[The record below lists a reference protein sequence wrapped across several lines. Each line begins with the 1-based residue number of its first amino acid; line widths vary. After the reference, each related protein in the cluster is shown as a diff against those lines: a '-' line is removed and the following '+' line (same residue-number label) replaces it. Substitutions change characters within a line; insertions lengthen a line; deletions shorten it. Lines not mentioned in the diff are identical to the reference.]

1 MKKYVRKAILLTITL
16 LLVGASPVQMVAAV
30 AAEQSNL
37 KSATHDKTKTAALLD
52 KVFKMPK
59 RQSEANTSVDND
71 KSEAEVQPEPKIDP
85 VPEPDKPV
93 VAQKEKISEPT
104 PTLAPQLKA
113 TETITGTYGT
123 SPWTLDP
130 DTGILEFGAG
140 TLQAGAITDDSTFP
154 SYISMIKEVKF
165 SQGAKLPPDCSFMFA
180 WLSSLE
186 KFDSTNLDTSDVTDM
201 SYMFYY
207 SADEG
212 APEIDVSSFDT
223 RKVTSMMFMFGHSSA
238 TTLDLSSFDTSSVND
253 MELMFFYSSAKTLN
267 LSSFNTSAVTNMVDM
282 FSHSSATTLD
292 LSGFDTSKVINMN
305 NMFSYSSAQ
314 TLDLSGFDT
323 SKVTNMAGM
332 FADSAATTI
341 NLSNFNTSAVTSMNG
356 MFGGS
361 VATVLDL
368 SSFNTSAV
376 TSMAGMFNY
385 SSAVTLDLNSFDTGA
400 VTNMEYMFANSAAT
414 TINLSNFDTSKVKN
428 MNAMFVGS
436 VATALDLSNF
446 NTSAVTSMSS
456 MFADSSAQTLDLSSF
471 DTSEVINMDNMF
483 YDSSATTLDLSNFN
497 TSAVTSMAWMFG
509 YSSATMLDLSG
520 FDTSKVTNMI
530 GMFSDSVATALDLS
544 SFDTSAVN
552 YMSYMFY
559 GSKATTLNLNS
570 FNTSA
575 VTNMSYMFYYSDAT
589 AIDVSNFDTSAVTNM
604 KYMFYQTNVQTLDLS
619 HFIFTQGCTVENM
632 LYTNRSLWK
641 LTLGVETFHDNA
653 GICNPT
659 LGSTIPGAGS
669 NYVSGKRWQIVGDG
683 TVHAPTGAKISGGD
697 IPSDSRAVTTTYV
710 WEHVEKWRGV
720 NGNSPWYLNPDD
732 GVLTF
737 YQSEDGSPTALAEP
751 VYDNL
756 QNTFGWSFSLI
767 QSVTAI
773 RFEADIAAPVNSSNL
788 FAGLE
793 NLTSFDSTNLD
804 TSNVENMS
812 YMFQGLYSLSTLN
825 IGGFNTDKVT
835 DMSYMF
841 SELALNSLDVSH
853 FNTSK
858 VENMAGMFLSTPYLT
873 TLDLSNFDTSNVKN
887 MFAMF
892 ALNGVRHLNLSHFNT
907 ASVENMQAMFL
918 ASFIE
923 TLDISSFNLSGLK
936 NSPEDGLGT
945 DSPVMFMFSAMSVLD
960 PESEQASN
968 LWQVKLGEQTVFL
981 DDPGFEAAP
990 AAGTTIPGTS
1000 YVTNDA
1006 AWQIVG
1012 NGTVLNPK
1020 GDKVSTAAMWENTVR
1035 PVTYVWANKNQA
1047 SPSIVSVDS
1056 INFGTL
1062 AANDFFNGNSPLA
1075 TNMAT
1080 GSVALE
1086 GLDSSRTYHV
1096 TVAQTSDWTTDGESD
1111 MIAKSDLKIKYGAN
1125 DLSTNAS
1132 SFWSGTSATGTKNIA
1147 FNHDTTKNFSI
1158 WLNPNAPLST
1168 NLLGK
1173 QLESELTWTLSDT
1186 PE

>member
-16 LLVGASPVQMVAAV
+16 LLVGASPAQMVAAV

-59 RQSEANTSVDND
+59 RQSEVSTSVDND
-71 KSEAEVQPEPKIDP
+71 KAEAEVQPEPKIDP

-123 SPWTLDP
+123 SPYTLDP
-130 DTGILEFGAG
+130 DTGVLEFGAG
-140 TLQAGAITDDSTFP
+140 TLAEGEIYS
-154 SYISMIKEVKF
+154 SYEFASYVSMIKKIKF
-165 SQGAKLPPDCSFMFA
+165 SADAKLPSDSSRMFVY
-180 WLSSLE
+180 LPNLE
-186 KFDSTNLDTSDVTDM
+186 EFDSANLDTSDVTTMANMFYESQASTLDLSSFDTRNVTDM
-201 SYMFYY
+201 SWMFAY
-207 SADEG
+207 SA
-212 APEIDVSSFDT
+212 ATTIDVSSFDT
-223 RKVTSMMFMFGHSSA
+223 GSVRNMSHMFSSSKASLLILNGIDTHAVTNMRNMFSYSDATTINLSDFSTESVTDMQYMFAESAATTLDLSDFDTSKVTNMTHMFRGSKATAIDVNSFDTHAVTDMQYMFTDSAA
-238 TTLDLSSFDTSSVND
+238 TTLDLSSFDTR
-253 MELMFFYSSAKTLN
+253 
-267 LSSFNTSAVTNMVDM
+267 AVTNMC
-282 FSHSSATTLD
+282 
-292 LSGFDTSKVINMN
+292 
-305 NMFSYSSAQ
+305 
-314 TLDLSGFDT
+314 
-323 SKVTNMAGM
+323 
-332 FADSAATTI
+332 
-341 NLSNFNTSAVTSMNG
+341 
-356 MFGGS
+356 
-361 VATVLDL
+361 
-368 SSFNTSAV
+368 
-376 TSMAGMFNY
+376 
-385 SSAVTLDLNSFDTGA
+385 
-400 VTNMEYMFANSAAT
+400 
-414 TINLSNFDTSKVKN
+414 
-428 MNAMFVGS
+428 AMFYGS
-436 VATALDLSNF
+436 KAL
-446 NTSAVTSMSS
+446 
-456 MFADSSAQTLDLSSF
+456 TLNLSSF
-471 DTSEVINMDNMF
+471 DTSEVTNMRYMF
-483 YDSSATTLDLSNFN
+483 YGSKAPTLDFSNFDTSKVTDMEYMFCGSKATTLDLHSFDTSEVMNMSGMFYNSDATTLDLS
-497 TSAVTSMAWMFG
+497 
-509 YSSATMLDLSG
+509 D
-520 FDTSKVTNMI
+520 FDTSKVTH
-530 GMFSDSVATALDLS
+530 
-544 SFDTSAVN
+544 
-552 YMSYMFY
+552 MSYMFA

-589 AIDVSNFDTSAVTNM
+589 TIDVSSFNTSAVTNM
-604 KYMFYQTNVQTLDLS
+604 SYMFYQTYVQTLDLS
-619 HFIFTQGCTVENM
+619 HFTFSSGCNVVQM
-632 LYTNRSLWK
+632 LYTMRGDLWR
-641 LTLGVETFHDNA
+641 LILGANQTFSANA
-653 GICNPT
+653 NFQNPSV
-659 LGSTIPGAGS
+659 GSTIPGAGS

-683 TVHAPTGAKISGGD
+683 TDHAPTGAKISSTD

-710 WEHVEKWRGV
+710 WEHIEKWRGV

-737 YQSEDGSPTALAEP
+737 YQSEDGLPTALAEP

-756 QNTFGWSFSLI
+756 NNVFGWNYSI
-767 QSVTAI
+767 AQSVTAI
-773 RFEADIAAPVNSSNL
+773 RFEDDIAAPVDSSRL
-788 FAGLE
+788 FSRLE

-812 YMFQGLYSLSTLN
+812 SMFQELYNLSTLN

-835 DMSYMF
+835 DMSFMF
-841 SELALNSLDVSH
+841 SNSSLNSLDLSH
-853 FNTSK
+853 FNTDK
-858 VENMAGMFLSTPYLT
+858 VENMAGMFLSTLNLT
-873 TLDLSNFDTSNVKN
+873 ALDLSSFDTSNVKS

-892 ALNGVRHLNLSHFNT
+892 AFNGVRHLNLSHFNT
-907 ASVENMQAMFL
+907 AHVENMQAMFL
-918 ASFIE
+918 ASFVE

-936 NSPEDGLGT
+936 NSPEDGLGV
-945 DSPVMFMFSAMSVLD
+945 DSPVMFMFSPMSALD
-960 PESEQASN
+960 PESEQTSN
-968 LWQVKLGEQTVFL
+968 LWQVKLGEQTVFP

-1020 GDKVSTAAMWENTVR
+1020 GDKVSTTAMWEDTVR

-1056 INFGTL
+1056 INFGAL
-1062 AANDFFNGNSPLA
+1062 AANDFFNGNSQLA

-1096 TVAQTSDWTTDGESD
+1096 TVAQTSDWTTDGELD
-1111 MIAKSDLKIKYGAN
+1111 TIAKSDLKIKYGAN
-1125 DLSTNAS
+1125 DLSTSAS

>member
-16 LLVGASPVQMVAAV
+16 LLVGASPAQMVAAV

-59 RQSEANTSVDND
+59 RQSEANTSADND
-71 KSEAEVQPEPKIDP
+71 KAEAEVQPEPKVDP

-123 SPWTLDP
+123 SPYTLDP
-130 DTGILEFGAG
+130 DTGVLEFGAG
-140 TLQAGAITDDSTFP
+140 TLAEGAINNSTEFA
-154 SYISMIKEVKF
+154 SYVSMIKKIKF
-165 SQGAKLPPDCSFMFA
+165 SADAKLPSDSSRMFVY
-180 WLSSLE
+180 LPNLE
-186 KFDSTNLDTSDVTDM
+186 EFDSANLDTSDVTTM
-201 SYMFYY
+201 REMFYD
-207 SADEG
+207 SKA
-212 APEIDVSSFDT
+212 S
-223 RKVTSMMFMFGHSSA
+223 
-238 TTLDLSSFDTSSVND
+238 TLDLSSFDTSNVTDMRWMFAYSAATAIDVSSFDAKSVVD
-253 MELMFFYSSAKTLN
+253 MGHMFQGSKASILNLSGIDTSAVTDMRNMFAYSAAMTISLSDFKTESVIDMQYMFAESAATTLD
-267 LSSFNTSAVTNMVDM
+267 LSSFNTSKVTNMTHMFEGSKATAINVNSFDTNAVTDM
-282 FSHSSATTLD
+282 QYMFTNSAATTLN
-292 LSGFDTSKVINMN
+292 LSGFNTGSVTNMN
-305 NMFSYSSAQ
+305 AMFYDSAA
-314 TLDLSGFDT
+314 TTINLSGFDT
-323 SKVTNMAGM
+323 SKVT
-332 FADSAATTI
+332 
-341 NLSNFNTSAVTSMNG
+341 SMR
-356 MFGGS
+356 
-361 VATVLDL
+361 
-368 SSFNTSAV
+368 
-376 TSMAGMFNY
+376 
-385 SSAVTLDLNSFDTGA
+385 
-400 VTNMEYMFANSAAT
+400 
-414 TINLSNFDTSKVKN
+414 
-428 MNAMFVGS
+428 
-436 VATALDLSNF
+436 
-446 NTSAVTSMSS
+446 
-456 MFADSSAQTLDLSSF
+456 
-471 DTSEVINMDNMF
+471 
-483 YDSSATTLDLSNFN
+483 
-497 TSAVTSMAWMFG
+497 
-509 YSSATMLDLSG
+509 
-520 FDTSKVTNMI
+520 
-530 GMFSDSVATALDLS
+530 
-544 SFDTSAVN
+544 
-552 YMSYMFY
+552 YMFY
-559 GSKATTLNLNS
+559 GSKASTLDLSGFNTSKVNDMYYMFCGSKATMLDLRGFNTSEVTDMSGMFYNSVATTLYLSS
-570 FNTSA
+570 FNTSE
-575 VTNMSYMFYYSDAT
+575 VTNMSYMFYYSAT
-589 AIDVSNFDTSAVTNM
+589 TTIDFSSFDTSEVTNM
-604 KYMFYQTNVQTLDLS
+604 NYMFYQTNVLTLDLS

-659 LGSTIPGAGS
+659 LSSTIPGAGS

-683 TVHAPTGAKISGGD
+683 TDHAPTGAKISGAD

-720 NGNSPWYLNPDD
+720 NGNSSWYLNPDD

-773 RFEADIAAPVNSSNL
+773 RFDADIAAPVNSSNL

-812 YMFQGLYSLSTLN
+812 RMFEGLYSLSTLN

-835 DMSYMF
+835 DMSFMF
-841 SELALNSLDVSH
+841 SELSLNSLDLSH
-853 FNTSK
+853 FNTDK
-858 VENMAGMFLSTPYLT
+858 VENMAGMFLMMTNLT
-873 TLDLSNFDTSNVKN
+873 ALDLSNFDTSNVKN

-1020 GDKVSTAAMWENTVR
+1020 GDKVSTATMWENTVR

-1158 WLNPNAPLST
+1158 WLNPNAALST

>member
-16 LLVGASPVQMVAAV
+16 LLVGASPAQMVAAV

-59 RQSEANTSVDND
+59 RQSEVSTSVDND
-71 KSEAEVQPEPKIDP
+71 KAEAEVQPEPKVDP
-85 VPEPDKPV
+85 VSEPDKPD
-93 VAQKEKISEPT
+93 VAQKEKISE

-123 SPWTLDP
+123 SPYTLDP
-130 DTGILEFGAG
+130 DTGVLEFGAG
-140 TLQAGAITDDSTFP
+140 TLAVGAIDKSDAFT
-154 SYISMIKEVKF
+154 SYVSLIKEIKF
-165 SQGAKLPPDCSFMFA
+165 SSGAKLPANCLYMFEN
-180 WLSSLE
+180 LPSLE
-186 KFDSTNLDTSDVTDM
+186 KFDSANLDTSNVTSM
-201 SYMFYY
+201 SYMF
-207 SADEG
+207 
-212 APEIDVSSFDT
+212 FDS
-223 RKVTSMMFMFGHSSA
+223 KA
-238 TTLDLSSFDTSSVND
+238 TTLDLSHFDTSAVVN
-253 MELMFFYSSAKTLN
+253 MSCMFSDSKALALDLSDFDTSAVTNMSYMFNNSAATTLG
-267 LSSFNTSAVTNMVDM
+267 LSSFNTSAVTNMSSM
-282 FSHSSATTLD
+282 FTGSAVTTLD
-292 LSGFDTSKVINMN
+292 LSHFD
-305 NMFSYSSAQ
+305 
-314 TLDLSGFDT
+314 
-323 SKVTNMAGM
+323 
-332 FADSAATTI
+332 
-341 NLSNFNTSAVTSMNG
+341 TSAVTN
-356 MFGGS
+356 
-361 VATVLDL
+361 
-368 SSFNTSAV
+368 
-376 TSMAGMFNY
+376 
-385 SSAVTLDLNSFDTGA
+385 
-400 VTNMEYMFANSAAT
+400 
-414 TINLSNFDTSKVKN
+414 
-428 MNAMFVGS
+428 
-436 VATALDLSNF
+436 
-446 NTSAVTSMSS
+446 MSS
-456 MFADSSAQTLDLSSF
+456 MFA
-471 DTSEVINMDNMF
+471 
-483 YDSSATTLDLSNFN
+483 
-497 TSAVTSMAWMFG
+497 
-509 YSSATMLDLSG
+509 
-520 FDTSKVTNMI
+520 
-530 GMFSDSVATALDLS
+530 
-544 SFDTSAVN
+544 
-552 YMSYMFY
+552 

-575 VTNMSYMFYYSDAT
+575 VTNMSYMFYYSAAT
-589 AIDVSNFDTSAVTNM
+589 TIDVSSFNTSAVTNM
-604 KYMFYQTNVQTLDLS
+604 SYMFYQTYVQTLDLS
-619 HFIFTQGCTVENM
+619 HFTFSSGCNVDQMLFTVRGD
-632 LYTNRSLWK
+632 LWR
-641 LTLGVETFHDNA
+641 LILGANQTFSANA
-653 GICNPT
+653 NFQNPT

-683 TVHAPTGAKISGGD
+683 TDHAPTGAKISSAD

-710 WEHVEKWRGV
+710 WEHIEKWRGV

-737 YQSEDGSPTALAEP
+737 YQSEGGSPTALAEP

-756 QNTFGWSFSLI
+756 QNTFGWSYSLA

-773 RFEADIAAPVNSSNL
+773 RFDADIAAPVNSSNL

-812 YMFQGLYSLSTLN
+812 NMFQGLYSLSTLN

-835 DMSYMF
+835 DMSFMF
-841 SELALNSLDVSH
+841 SELALNSLDLSH
-853 FNTSK
+853 FNTDR
-858 VENMAGMFLSTPYLT
+858 VENMAGMFLMTNNLT

-907 ASVENMQAMFL
+907 AHVENMQAMFL
-918 ASFIE
+918 ASFVE

-936 NSPEDGLGT
+936 NRPDAGLGA
-945 DSPVMFMFSAMSVLD
+945 DSPVMFMFSAMSALD
-960 PESEQASN
+960 HESEQTSN
-968 LWQVKLGEQTVFL
+968 LWQVKLGEQTVFP

-1020 GDKVSTAAMWENTVR
+1020 GDKVSTTAMWEDAIR

-1056 INFGTL
+1056 INFGML

-1111 MIAKSDLKIKYGAN
+1111 TIAKSNLKIKYGAN
-1125 DLSTNAS
+1125 DLSTSAS

-1158 WLNPNAPLST
+1158 WLNPNAPLSN

>member
-16 LLVGASPVQMVAAV
+16 LLVGASPAQMVAAV

-59 RQSEANTSVDND
+59 RQSEANTSADND
-71 KSEAEVQPEPKIDP
+71 KAEAEVQPEPKVDP

-123 SPWTLDP
+123 SPYTLDP
-130 DTGILEFGAG
+130 DTGVLEFGAG
-140 TLQAGAITDDSTFP
+140 TLAEGAINNSTEFA
-154 SYISMIKEVKF
+154 SYVSMIKKIKF
-165 SQGAKLPPDCSFMFA
+165 SADAKLPSDSSRMFVY
-180 WLSSLE
+180 LPNLE
-186 KFDSTNLDTSDVTDM
+186 EFDSANLDTSDVTTM
-201 SYMFYY
+201 REMFYD
-207 SADEG
+207 SKA
-212 APEIDVSSFDT
+212 S
-223 RKVTSMMFMFGHSSA
+223 
-238 TTLDLSSFDTSSVND
+238 TLDLSSFDTSNVTDMRWMFAYSAATAIDVSSFDAKSVVD
-253 MELMFFYSSAKTLN
+253 MGHMFQGSKASILNLSGIDTSAVTDMRNMFAYSAAMTISLSDFKTESVIDMQYMFAESAATTLD
-267 LSSFNTSAVTNMVDM
+267 LSSFNTSKVTNMTHMFEGSKATAINVNSFDTNAVTDM
-282 FSHSSATTLD
+282 QYMFTNSAATTLN
-292 LSGFDTSKVINMN
+292 LSGFNTGSVTNMN
-305 NMFSYSSAQ
+305 AMFYDSAA
-314 TLDLSGFDT
+314 TTINLSGFDT
-323 SKVTNMAGM
+323 SKVT
-332 FADSAATTI
+332 
-341 NLSNFNTSAVTSMNG
+341 SMR
-356 MFGGS
+356 
-361 VATVLDL
+361 
-368 SSFNTSAV
+368 
-376 TSMAGMFNY
+376 
-385 SSAVTLDLNSFDTGA
+385 
-400 VTNMEYMFANSAAT
+400 
-414 TINLSNFDTSKVKN
+414 
-428 MNAMFVGS
+428 
-436 VATALDLSNF
+436 
-446 NTSAVTSMSS
+446 
-456 MFADSSAQTLDLSSF
+456 
-471 DTSEVINMDNMF
+471 
-483 YDSSATTLDLSNFN
+483 
-497 TSAVTSMAWMFG
+497 
-509 YSSATMLDLSG
+509 
-520 FDTSKVTNMI
+520 
-530 GMFSDSVATALDLS
+530 
-544 SFDTSAVN
+544 
-552 YMSYMFY
+552 YMFY
-559 GSKATTLNLNS
+559 GSKASTLDLSGFNTSKVNDMYYMFCGSKATMLDLRGFNTSEVTDMSGMFYNSVATTLYLSS
-570 FNTSA
+570 FNTSE
-575 VTNMSYMFYYSDAT
+575 VTNMSYMFYYSAT
-589 AIDVSNFDTSAVTNM
+589 TTIDFSSFDTSEVTNM
-604 KYMFYQTNVQTLDLS
+604 NYMFYQTNVLTLDLS

-659 LGSTIPGAGS
+659 LSSTIPGAGS

-683 TVHAPTGAKISGGD
+683 TDHAPTGAKISGAD

-720 NGNSPWYLNPDD
+720 NGNSSWYLNPDD

-773 RFEADIAAPVNSSNL
+773 RFDADIAAPVNSSNL

-812 YMFQGLYSLSTLN
+812 RMFEGLYSLSTLN

-835 DMSYMF
+835 DMSFMF
-841 SELALNSLDVSH
+841 SELSLNSLDLSH
-853 FNTSK
+853 FNTDK
-858 VENMAGMFLSTPYLT
+858 VENMAGMFLMMTNLT
-873 TLDLSNFDTSNVKN
+873 ALDLSNFDTSNVKN

-981 DDPGFEAAP
+981 DDPGFETAP

-1158 WLNPNAPLST
+1158 WLNSNAALST

>member
-16 LLVGASPVQMVAAV
+16 LLVGASPAQMVAAV

-59 RQSEANTSVDND
+59 RQSEANTSADND
-71 KSEAEVQPEPKIDP
+71 KAEAEVQPEPKVDP

-104 PTLAPQLKA
+104 PTLAPELKA

-123 SPWTLDP
+123 SPYTLDP

-140 TLQAGAITDDSTFP
+140 TLAEGAINNSTEFA
-154 SYISMIKEVKF
+154 SYVSMIKKIKF
-165 SQGAKLPPDCSFMFA
+165 SADAKLPSDSSRMFVY
-180 WLSSLE
+180 LPNLE
-186 KFDSTNLDTSDVTDM
+186 EFDSANLDTSDVTTM
-201 SYMFYY
+201 REMFYD
-207 SADEG
+207 SKA
-212 APEIDVSSFDT
+212 S
-223 RKVTSMMFMFGHSSA
+223 
-238 TTLDLSSFDTSSVND
+238 TLDLSSFDTSNVTDMRWMFAYSAATAIDVSSFDAKSVVD
-253 MELMFFYSSAKTLN
+253 MGHMFQGSKASILNLSGIDTSAVTDMRNMFAYSAATTLD
-267 LSSFNTSAVTNMVDM
+267 LSSFNTSKVTNMTHMFEGSKATAINVNSFDTNAVTDM
-282 FSHSSATTLD
+282 QYMFTNSAATTLN
-292 LSGFDTSKVINMN
+292 LSGFNTGSVTNMN
-305 NMFSYSSAQ
+305 AMFYDSAA
-314 TLDLSGFDT
+314 TTINLSGFDT
-323 SKVTNMAGM
+323 SKVT
-332 FADSAATTI
+332 
-341 NLSNFNTSAVTSMNG
+341 SMR
-356 MFGGS
+356 
-361 VATVLDL
+361 
-368 SSFNTSAV
+368 
-376 TSMAGMFNY
+376 
-385 SSAVTLDLNSFDTGA
+385 
-400 VTNMEYMFANSAAT
+400 YMFYG
-414 TINLSNFDTSKVKN
+414 SK
-428 MNAMFVGS
+428 AS
-436 VATALDLSNF
+436 
-446 NTSAVTSMSS
+446 
-456 MFADSSAQTLDLSSF
+456 TLDLSG
-471 DTSEVINMDNMF
+471 
-483 YDSSATTLDLSNFN
+483 FN
-497 TSAVTSMAWMFG
+497 TSKVNDMYYMFCG
-509 YSSATMLDLSG
+509 SKATMLDLSG
-520 FDTSKVTNMI
+520 FNTSEVTDMS
-530 GMFSDSVATALDLS
+530 GMFYNSAATTLDLS
-544 SFDTSAVN
+544 DFDTSHVIE
-552 YMSYMFY
+552 MKYMFA

-570 FNTSA
+570 FNTSE
-575 VTNMSYMFYYSDAT
+575 VTNMSYMFYYSAAT
-589 AIDVSNFDTSAVTNM
+589 TIDVSSFDTSEVTNM
-604 KYMFYQTNVQTLDLS
+604 NYMFYQTNVLTLDLS
-619 HFIFTQGCTVENM
+619 HFIFAQGCTVENM

-737 YQSEDGSPTALAEP
+737 YQSEDGSPTALAET

-773 RFEADIAAPVNSSNL
+773 RFDADIAAPVNSSNL

-793 NLTSFDSTNLD
+793 NLTSFDGTNLD

-812 YMFQGLYSLSTLN
+812 RMFEGLYSLSTLN

-835 DMSYMF
+835 DMSFMF
-841 SELALNSLDVSH
+841 SELSLNSLDLSH
-853 FNTSK
+853 FNTDK
-858 VENMAGMFLSTPYLT
+858 VENMAGMFLMMTNLT
-873 TLDLSNFDTSNVKN
+873 ALDLSNFDTSNVKN

-945 DSPVMFMFSAMSVLD
+945 DSPVMFMFSAMSALD

-1020 GDKVSTAAMWENTVR
+1020 GDKVSTAAMWENRVR

-1158 WLNPNAPLST
+1158 WLNPNAALST

>member
-16 LLVGASPVQMVAAV
+16 LLVGASPAQMVAAV

-59 RQSEANTSVDND
+59 RQSEVSTSVDND
-71 KSEAEVQPEPKIDP
+71 KAEVQPEPKNDP

-123 SPWTLDP
+123 SPYTLDP
-130 DTGILEFGAG
+130 DTGVLEFGAG
-140 TLQAGAITDDSTFP
+140 TLAEGAINNSTEFA
-154 SYISMIKEVKF
+154 SYVSMIKEIKF
-165 SQGAKLPPDCSFMFA
+165 SSGAKLPAQASFMFQD
-180 WLSSLE
+180 LSSLE
-186 KFDSTNLDTSDVTDM
+186 KFDSANLDTSDVTSM
-201 SYMFYY
+201 ICMFED
-207 SADEG
+207 SA
-212 APEIDVSSFDT
+212 
-223 RKVTSMMFMFGHSSA
+223 A
-238 TTLDLSSFDTSSVND
+238 TTLDLSHFNTSAVTNMSYMFYGSEVATLDLSHFDTSAVVN
-253 MELMFFYSSAKTLN
+253 MSCMFADSKALALDLSDFDTSAVTNMSYMFSNSAVTTLG
-267 LSSFNTSAVTNMVDM
+267 LSSFNTSAVTNMSSM
-282 FSHSSATTLD
+282 FASSKATTLD
-292 LSGFDTSKVINMN
+292 LSHFDTSAVTNMSSMFN
-305 NMFSYSSAQ
+305 NSKTPM
-314 TLDLSGFDT
+314 LDLSHFDT
-323 SKVTNMAGM
+323 SKVTDMYYM
-332 FADSAATTI
+332 FYNSAATTI
-341 NLSNFNTSAVTSMNG
+341 NLSNFNTSNVTDMSG
-356 MFGGS
+356 MF
-361 VATVLDL
+361 
-368 SSFNTSAV
+368 
-376 TSMAGMFNY
+376 Y
-385 SSAVTLDLNSFDTGA
+385 SSA
-400 VTNMEYMFANSAAT
+400 
-414 TINLSNFDTSKVKN
+414 
-428 MNAMFVGS
+428 
-436 VATALDLSNF
+436 
-446 NTSAVTSMSS
+446 
-456 MFADSSAQTLDLSSF
+456 
-471 DTSEVINMDNMF
+471 
-483 YDSSATTLDLSNFN
+483 ATTLDLSH
-497 TSAVTSMAWMFG
+497 
-509 YSSATMLDLSG
+509 
-520 FDTSKVTNMI
+520 FDTSHVIVMKY
-530 GMFSDSVATALDLS
+530 MFS
-544 SFDTSAVN
+544 
-552 YMSYMFY
+552 

-575 VTNMSYMFYYSDAT
+575 VTDMSYMFYYSAAT
-589 AIDVSNFDTSAVTNM
+589 TIDVSSFNTSAVTNM
-604 KYMFYQTNVQTLDLS
+604 SYMFYQTYVQTLDLS
-619 HFIFTQGCTVENM
+619 HFTFSSECNVDQMLFTFRGD
-632 LYTNRSLWK
+632 LWR
-641 LTLGVETFHDNA
+641 LILGANQTFSANA
-653 GICNPT
+653 NFQNPT

-683 TVHAPTGAKISGGD
+683 TDHAPTGAKISSAD

-756 QNTFGWSFSLI
+756 NNAFGWSVNI
-767 QSVTAI
+767 AQSVTAI
-773 RFEADIAAPVNSSNL
+773 RFDADIAAPVNSRNL

-835 DMSYMF
+835 DMSFMF
-841 SELALNSLDVSH
+841 SELALNSLDLSH
-853 FNTSK
+853 FNTDR
-858 VENMAGMFLSTPYLT
+858 VENMAGMFLMTNNLT

-907 ASVENMQAMFL
+907 AHVENMQAMFL
-918 ASFIE
+918 ASFVE

-936 NSPEDGLGT
+936 NRPDAGLGA
-945 DSPVMFMFSAMSVLD
+945 DSPVMFMFSAMSALD
-960 PESEQASN
+960 HESEQTSN
-968 LWQVKLGEQTVFL
+968 LWQVKLGEQTVFP

-990 AAGTTIPGTS
+990 AAGTTIPGTN

-1020 GDKVSTAAMWENTVR
+1020 GDKVSTTAMWENAVR
-1035 PVTYVWANKNQA
+1035 PVTYVWANQNQA

-1158 WLNPNAPLST
+1158 WLNPNAALST

>member
-16 LLVGASPVQMVAAV
+16 LLVGASPAQMVAAV

-59 RQSEANTSVDND
+59 RQSEANTSADND
-71 KSEAEVQPEPKIDP
+71 KAEAEVQPEPKVDP

-104 PTLAPQLKA
+104 PTLAPELKA

-123 SPWTLDP
+123 SPYTLDP

-140 TLQAGAITDDSTFP
+140 TLAEGAINNSTEFA
-154 SYISMIKEVKF
+154 SYVSMIKKIKF
-165 SQGAKLPPDCSFMFA
+165 SADAKLPSDSSRMFVY
-180 WLSSLE
+180 LPNLE
-186 KFDSTNLDTSDVTDM
+186 EFDSANLDTSDVTTM
-201 SYMFYY
+201 REMFYD
-207 SADEG
+207 SKA
-212 APEIDVSSFDT
+212 S
-223 RKVTSMMFMFGHSSA
+223 
-238 TTLDLSSFDTSSVND
+238 TLDLSSFDTSNVTDMRWMFAYSAATAIDVSSFDAKSVVD
-253 MELMFFYSSAKTLN
+253 MGHMFQGSKASILNLSGIDTSAVTDMRNMFAYSAAMTISLSDFKTESVIDMQYMFAESAATTLD
-267 LSSFNTSAVTNMVDM
+267 LSSFNTSKVTNMTHMLEGSKATAINVNSFDTNAVTDM
-282 FSHSSATTLD
+282 QYMFTNSAATTLN
-292 LSGFDTSKVINMN
+292 LSGFNTGSVTNMN
-305 NMFSYSSAQ
+305 AMFYDSAA
-314 TLDLSGFDT
+314 TTINLSGFDT
-323 SKVTNMAGM
+323 SKVT
-332 FADSAATTI
+332 
-341 NLSNFNTSAVTSMNG
+341 SMR
-356 MFGGS
+356 
-361 VATVLDL
+361 
-368 SSFNTSAV
+368 
-376 TSMAGMFNY
+376 
-385 SSAVTLDLNSFDTGA
+385 
-400 VTNMEYMFANSAAT
+400 YMFYG
-414 TINLSNFDTSKVKN
+414 SK
-428 MNAMFVGS
+428 AS
-436 VATALDLSNF
+436 
-446 NTSAVTSMSS
+446 
-456 MFADSSAQTLDLSSF
+456 TLDLSG
-471 DTSEVINMDNMF
+471 
-483 YDSSATTLDLSNFN
+483 FN
-497 TSAVTSMAWMFG
+497 TSKVNDMYYMFCG
-509 YSSATMLDLSG
+509 SKATMLDLSG
-520 FDTSKVTNMI
+520 FNTSEVTDMS
-530 GMFSDSVATALDLS
+530 GMFYNSAATTLDLS
-544 SFDTSAVN
+544 DFDTSHVIE
-552 YMSYMFY
+552 MKYMFA

-570 FNTSA
+570 FNTSE
-575 VTNMSYMFYYSDAT
+575 VTNMSYMFYYSAAT
-589 AIDVSNFDTSAVTNM
+589 TIDVSSFDTSEVTNM
-604 KYMFYQTNVQTLDLS
+604 NYMFYQTNVLTLDLS
-619 HFIFTQGCTVENM
+619 HFIFAQGCTVENM

-756 QNTFGWSFSLI
+756 SNAFGWSYSLA

-773 RFEADIAAPVNSSNL
+773 RFDADIAAPVNSSNL
-788 FAGLE
+788 FSGLE

-835 DMSYMF
+835 DMSFMF
-841 SELALNSLDVSH
+841 SELALNSLDLSH
-853 FNTSK
+853 FNTDR
-858 VENMAGMFLSTPYLT
+858 VENMAGMFLMTNNLT

-907 ASVENMQAMFL
+907 AHVENMQAMFL
-918 ASFIE
+918 ASFVE

-936 NSPEDGLGT
+936 NSPEDGLGV
-945 DSPVMFMFSAMSVLD
+945 DSPVMFMFSPMSALD
-960 PESEQASN
+960 PESEQTSN
-968 LWQVKLGEQTVFL
+968 LWQVKLGEQTVFP

-1020 GDKVSTAAMWENTVR
+1020 GDKVSTTAMWENAVR

-1056 INFGTL
+1056 INFGML

-1111 MIAKSDLKIKYGAN
+1111 TIAKSDLKIKYGAN
-1125 DLSTNAS
+1125 DLSTSAS

-1158 WLNPNAPLST
+1158 WLNPNAALST

>member
-16 LLVGASPVQMVAAV
+16 LLVGASPAQMVAAV

-59 RQSEANTSVDND
+59 RQSEVSTSVDND
-71 KSEAEVQPEPKIDP
+71 KAEAEVQPEPKIDP
-85 VPEPDKPV
+85 VPETDKPD
-93 VAQKEKISEPT
+93 VAQKEKISE

-123 SPWTLDP
+123 SPYTLDP

-140 TLQAGAITDDSTFP
+140 TLAEGAINNSTEFA
-154 SYISMIKEVKF
+154 SYVSMIKKIKF
-165 SQGAKLPPDCSFMFA
+165 STGAKLPSDSHSMFMY
-180 WLSSLE
+180 LPNLE
-186 KFDSTNLDTSDVTDM
+186 KFDSANLDTSEVTTMVDMFYESKASTLDVSNFDTGKVTDM
-201 SYMFYY
+201 RWMFAY
-207 SADEG
+207 SA
-212 APEIDVSSFDT
+212 ATTIDVSSFDAESVVDMGYMFQGSKASILNLSGIDT
-223 RKVTSMMFMFGHSSA
+223 SAVTDMRNMFAYSDATTISLSDFKTKSVTDMQYMFAYSDA
-238 TTLDLSSFDTSSVND
+238 TTLDLSSFNTSEVTNMTHMFGGSKATVIDVSSFSTNAVTD
-253 MELMFFYSSAKTLN
+253 MQYMFTDSAATTLN
-267 LSSFNTSAVTNMVDM
+267 LSGFNTGSVTNMNAM
-282 FSHSSATTLD
+282 FYNSAATTINLSGFDTSKVTSMRYMFYGSKASTLD
-292 LSGFDTSKVINMN
+292 LSGFDTSKVNDMYY
-305 NMFSYSSAQ
+305 MFCGSKA
-314 TLDLSGFDT
+314 TMLDLSGFNT
-323 SKVTNMAGM
+323 SEVTDMSGM
-332 FADSAATTI
+332 FY
-341 NLSNFNTSAVTSMNG
+341 N
-356 MFGGS
+356 S
-361 VATVLDL
+361 VAT
-368 SSFNTSAV
+368 
-376 TSMAGMFNY
+376 
-385 SSAVTLDLNSFDTGA
+385 TL
-400 VTNMEYMFANSAAT
+400 Y
-414 TINLSNFDTSKVKN
+414 LSNFDTSKVI
-428 MNAMFVGS
+428 
-436 VATALDLSNF
+436 D
-446 NTSAVTSMSS
+446 
-456 MFADSSAQTLDLSSF
+456 
-471 DTSEVINMDNMF
+471 
-483 YDSSATTLDLSNFN
+483 
-497 TSAVTSMAWMFG
+497 
-509 YSSATMLDLSG
+509 
-520 FDTSKVTNMI
+520 
-530 GMFSDSVATALDLS
+530 
-544 SFDTSAVN
+544 
-552 YMSYMFY
+552 MSYMFA

-570 FNTSA
+570 FDTSA
-575 VTNMSYMFYYSDAT
+575 VTNMSYMFYYSDAAT
-589 AIDVSNFDTSAVTNM
+589 IDVNSFDTSEVTNM
-604 KYMFYQTNVQTLDLS
+604 NYMFYQTNVQALDLS
-619 HFIFTQGCTVENM
+619 HFIFAQGCTVENM
-632 LYTNRSLWK
+632 LYTYNRSLWK
-641 LTLGVETFHDNA
+641 LTLGANETFHDNA
-653 GICNPT
+653 NIQNPT
-659 LGSTIPGAGS
+659 VGSTIPGAS
-669 NYVSGKRWQIVGDG
+669 NDYVSGKCWQIVGEG
-683 TVHAPTGAKISGGD
+683 TDHAPTGAEISGAD

-710 WEHVEKWRGV
+710 WEHIEKWRGV

-773 RFEADIAAPVNSSNL
+773 RFDADIAAPVNSSNL

-812 YMFQGLYSLSTLN
+812 RMFEGLYSLSTLN

-835 DMSYMF
+835 DMSFMF
-841 SELALNSLDVSH
+841 SELSLNSLDLSH
-853 FNTSK
+853 FNTDK
-858 VENMAGMFLSTPYLT
+858 VENMAGMFLMMTNLT
-873 TLDLSNFDTSNVKN
+873 ALDLSNFDTSNVKN

-968 LWQVKLGEQTVFL
+968 LWQVKLGEQTVFP

-1012 NGTVLNPK
+1012 NGTALNPK
-1020 GDKVSTAAMWENTVR
+1020 GDKVSTTAMWENAVR

-1056 INFGTL
+1056 INFGML

-1086 GLDSSRTYHV
+1086 GLDSSKTYHV
-1096 TVAQTSDWTTDGESD
+1096 TVAQTSDWATDGESAT
-1111 MIAKSDLKIKYGAN
+1111 IAKSNLKIKYGGN
-1125 DLSTNAS
+1125 DLSTSAS

-1168 NLLGK
+1168 NLLAK